1 MRPRLRRA
9 LAVEEGPLPA
19 GEVDDGA
26 DERDGDEGDEE
37 PDEELEHA
45 GEGT

>member
-1 MRPRLRRA
+1 MVATIRRA
-9 LAVEEGPLPA
+9 GAGVGGPLPA
-19 GEVDDGA
+19 DEVDDGA
-26 DERDGDEGDEE
+26 DEGDGDEGDEE